1 MLKPSLRSIELQS
14 IPVRASVRLPGQ
26 PINRRYSIASFYRTA
41 QRYIL
46 EQPSELASVIKRI
59 NIPVIKLLVLLTT
72 ITQIIGCAPG
82 IRFRPGEIPTPNR
95 QISGFNQ
102 SSDSLRNSV
111 ISSGQVLHSPAAKN
125 RVSRIFKK
133 LLDATPTTGHW
144 KVMLVDSD
152 VLNAMTSPGNY
163 VFVFR
168 GLLDTLSKD
177 EEVAAVLAHEIS
189 HRLAL
194 HEDVDS
200 GEQLGEM
207 LGKLAAIAAGA
218 AIASQPGATEQQVGD
233 VMNSVATL
241 GAGLTTFRYSKD
253 KEREADQIGLFLM
266 ADAGYDPQAG
276 SLVWARLAAHQ
287 QAESNDF
294 LNTHPLNEER
304 YRNAIRLMPL
314 AQERYR
320 KALRKP
326 PTKSSRIA
334 ADKTDPTLE
343 FQSNQAFAAIQQ
355 GDFTSAE
362 ITLQN
367 MLSRSPNYKGA
378 HNMFGI
384 LQLKKGDP
392 TSALKAFN
400 RGLKIAPH
408 DATLIY
414 NIACS
419 YALKGDREAAFTHLE
434 RAFSRD
440 PQLVETAEDDS
451 DLESLHDD
459 PRFNQLLN
467 RQFTVSAPIQVGGNT
482 FSIN

>member
-1 MLKPSLRSIELQS
+1 
-14 IPVRASVRLPGQ
+14 
-26 PINRRYSIASFYRTA
+26 
-41 QRYIL
+41 
-46 EQPSELASVIKRI
+46 
-59 NIPVIKLLVLLTT
+59 
-72 ITQIIGCAPG
+72 
-82 IRFRPGEIPTPNR
+82 
-95 QISGFNQ
+95 
-102 SSDSLRNSV
+102 
-111 ISSGQVLHSPAAKN
+111 
-125 RVSRIFKK
+125 
-133 LLDATPTTGHW
+133 
-144 KVMLVDSD
+144 
-152 VLNAMTSPGNY
+152 
-163 VFVFR
+163 
-168 GLLDTLSKD
+168 
-177 EEVAAVLAHEIS
+177 
-189 HRLAL
+189 
-194 HEDVDS
+194 
-200 GEQLGEM
+200 
-207 LGKLAAIAAGA
+207 
-218 AIASQPGATEQQVGD
+218 
-233 VMNSVATL
+233 MNSVATL

-287 QAESNDF
+287 PAESNDF
-294 LNTHPLNEER
+294 LSTHPLNEER
-304 YRNAIRLMPL
+304 YQNAIRLMPL

-326 PTKSSRIA
+326 PTKSSRMA

-384 LQLKKGDP
+384 MQLKKGDP

-419 YALKGDREAAFTHLE
+419 HALKGDREAALTHLE

-459 PRFNQLLN
+459 PRFDQLLN
-467 RQFTVSAPIQVGGNT
+467 RQFTVSAPMQVGGNT